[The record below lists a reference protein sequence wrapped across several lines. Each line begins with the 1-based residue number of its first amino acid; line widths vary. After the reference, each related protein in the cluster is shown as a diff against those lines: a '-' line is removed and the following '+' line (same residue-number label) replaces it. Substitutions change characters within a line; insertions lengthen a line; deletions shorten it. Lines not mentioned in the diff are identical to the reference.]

1 MYGLDKSLIGLF
13 AGVFS
18 WDTLF
23 QSSLPD
29 YMPRIDCVLQ
39 SATVTYTIAIDGGTV
54 SIVGK
59 ADLHNN
65 AYTAFGQSFTPD
77 TSAYSTTA
85 VTTFTIT
92 MYPSS
97 EFYNK
102 YITQVCPFPYIQTYT
117 YHPPSSIHYFFLV
130 PIGSFS
136 GLHHS
141 RVHLGFHDGYRC
153 PVRLSNSTTRDEA
166 YHSGRGGRRHHQDRD
181 HHVTCTFGENNCC

>member
-1 MYGLDKSLIGLF
+1 MSLLGGFTDILQLVQDASPRPSSTLYAPMYGLDKSLIGLF

-23 QSSLPD
+23 QSSLPN

-39 SATVTYTIAIDGGTV
+39 SATVTYTIAIDSGTV

-59 ADLHNN
+59 ADMHDN
-65 AYTAFGQSFTPD
+65 AYTAYGQSFTPD

-97 EFYNK
+97 AFYYK
-102 YITQVCPFPYIQTYT
+102 YITQVCLY
-117 YHPPSSIHYFFLV
+117 PPLPCTLVLSIIVLFLPLTV
-130 PIGSFS
+130 VHDS
-136 GLHHS
+136 HS
-141 RVHLGFHDGYRC
+141 
-153 PVRLSNSTTRDEA
+153 
-166 YHSGRGGRRHHQDRD
+166 
-181 HHVTCTFGENNCC
+181 